1 MKLSIQ
7 VIQSWVS
14 VLKTWSNSRL
24 HLLGLKQFSVTPEYL
39 DYLWGL
45 LILAVFSHS
54 VMSDS
59 LLYLDYSPPGSA
71 VHGIL
76 QARLLEWVAK
86 PSFRGFFPTQG
97 STPSLQHC
105 RQILH
110 HLSHQRSPFMLT
122 GLWLLSIFSP
132 NSRSLR
138 KILLSFPTS
147 VWLLSFYLLKFLLC
161 LE

>member
-14 VLKTWSNSRL
+14 VLKTWSNSCL

-39 DYLWGL
+39 AYLWGL
-45 LILAVFSHS
+45 LTLAVFSHS

-59 LLYLDYSPPGSA
+59 LLCLDCSPPGSP

-86 PSFRGFFPTQG
+86 PSLRGFFPTQG

-105 RQILH
+105 RQILY
-110 HLSHQRSPFMLT
+110 HLSHQGSPFILT
-122 GLWLLSIFSP
+122 GLWLLSIFPP

-138 KILLSFPTS
+138 KILLSSPTS
-147 VWLLSFYLLKFLLC
+147 IWLLSFYLLKFLLC